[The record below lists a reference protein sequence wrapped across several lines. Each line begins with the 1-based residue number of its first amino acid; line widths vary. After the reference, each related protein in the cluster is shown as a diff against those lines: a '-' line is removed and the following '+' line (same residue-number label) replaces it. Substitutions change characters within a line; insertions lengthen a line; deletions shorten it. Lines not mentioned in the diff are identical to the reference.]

1 MNIMRKDNITLILAG
16 GVGSRLEP
24 LTNDRTKPA
33 VPFGGKYRIIDFTL
47 ANCLHSGMRRIL
59 VLTQYKSFSLQK
71 HLRDAWSIF
80 NPELDEYVTTVPPQ
94 MRTGNYWY
102 RGTADAI
109 FQNLYLVKR
118 SGAKTVLVLS
128 GDHVYRMDYAAMV
141 SFHCANQAE
150 MSMATMAVP
159 VKDATGFGVL
169 SVDKN
174 NRVNSFQEKPLSPA
188 TISND
193 AEHALVSMGVYVFS
207 IDFLIQIL
215 QTDSENVNSSHD
227 IGKDIIPDLID
238 KHQVYAY
245 RFGSSQGRVTRDG
258 YWRDV
263 GTIDSFY
270 EANMDL
276 LKPIPPL
283 DLYQSNW
290 SIRSYQ
296 SQNPPLRAVPGAT
309 GGDGVFIN
317 SMAAGGVVIEGG
329 NVHHSILFA
338 RVFIADQVVI
348 RNAILFDGVRV
359 GAGAQLKNCIVD
371 KDVEIPAAELIGFDL
386 KKDAERFTVSD
397 KGIVVIPKHYSFT

>member
-1 MNIMRKDNITLILAG
+1 
-16 GVGSRLEP
+16 
-24 LTNDRTKPA
+24 
-33 VPFGGKYRIIDFTL
+33 
-47 ANCLHSGMRRIL
+47 
-59 VLTQYKSFSLQK
+59 
-71 HLRDAWSIF
+71 
-80 NPELDEYVTTVPPQ
+80 
-94 MRTGNYWY
+94 
-102 RGTADAI
+102 
-109 FQNLYLVKR
+109 
-118 SGAKTVLVLS
+118 
-128 GDHVYRMDYAAMV
+128 
-141 SFHCANQAE
+141 
-150 MSMATMAVP
+150 
-159 VKDATGFGVL
+159 
-169 SVDKN
+169 
-174 NRVNSFQEKPLSPA
+174 
-188 TISND
+188 
-193 AEHALVSMGVYVFS
+193 MGVYVFS